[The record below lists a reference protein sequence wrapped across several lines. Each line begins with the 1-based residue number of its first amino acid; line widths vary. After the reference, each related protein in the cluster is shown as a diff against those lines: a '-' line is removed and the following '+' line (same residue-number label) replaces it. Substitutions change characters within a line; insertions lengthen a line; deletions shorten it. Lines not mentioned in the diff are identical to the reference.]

1 MLVCIPNILDA
12 AQLVSLRERLDR
24 AGDAWVD
31 GRVTAGY
38 QGAPV
43 KFNQQIDE
51 RSDVALACQR
61 IVVPALERHPIFIS
75 AVLPNVMY
83 PLMFNRYGEGMTF
96 GAHVDGSVRIHPQ
109 DGRKIRTD
117 VSATLF
123 LTNPADYD
131 GGELQI
137 EDTYG
142 RHSIKLAAGDMV
154 VYPATSLHQVAP
166 ITRGVR
172 TSCFFWVQSLI
183 RDDSQRA
190 LLYEMDGAIQRL
202 NQTNADEVARRSL
215 IGCYH
220 NLVREWSE
228 T

>member
-1 MLVCIPNILDA
+1 MLIEIAQILTPEEVVHCRRVLEA
-12 AQLVSLRERLDR
+12 SP
-24 AGDAWVD
+24 WVD
-31 GRVTAGY
+31 GRVTAG
-38 QGAPV
+38 QMAAKSKLNLQIPV
-43 KFNQQIDE
+43 DSKEAEELGDLVLRALGRNPTFN
-51 RSDVALACQR
+51 
-61 IVVPALERHPIFIS
+61 S
-75 AVLPNVMY
+75 AVMPLRVLP
-83 PLMFNRYGEGMTF
+83 PMFNRYDVGMTF
-96 GAHVDGSVRIHPQ
+96 GAHVDGSIRSAP
-109 DGRKIRTD
+109 GAGLRIRTD
-117 VSATLF
+117 VSSTLF
-123 LTNPADYD
+123 LTPPEDYD

-142 RHSIKLAAGDMV
+142 RHSIKLPAGAMV

-172 TSCFFWVQSLI
+172 TACFFWVQSLI
-183 RDDSQRA
+183 RDDNRRA

-202 NQTNADEVARRSL
+202 NQTGADELARRSL

>member
-1 MLVCIPNILDA
+1 MLVCIPNVLDA
-12 AQLVSLRERLDR
+12 GQIVSLRSRLDG
-24 AGDAWVD
+24 ANEAWVD

-61 IVVPALERHPIFIS
+61 IVVGALESNPLFIS
-75 AVLPNVMY
+75 AVLPNVIY
-83 PLMFNRYGEGMTF
+83 PPMFNRYGQGMKF
-96 GAHVDGSVRIHPQ
+96 GAHVDGSVRIHPHN
-109 DGRKIRTD
+109 GTKLRTD

-123 LTNPADYD
+123 LTNPGDYD
-131 GGELQI
+131 GGELEV

-142 RHSIKLAAGDMV
+142 RHSVKLNAGDMV
-154 VYPATSLHQVAP
+154 VYPATSLHQVTP

-172 TSCFFWVQSLI
+172 TSCFFWVQSLV
-183 RDDSQRA
+183 RNDVQRA
-190 LLYEMDGAIQRL
+190 VLFQMDEAIQRL
-202 NQTNADEVARRSL
+202 NQTKADEIARRSL

-220 NLVREWSE
+220 NVVRIWSE

>member
-1 MLVCIPNILDA
+1 MLVCIPNVLDA
-12 AQLVSLRERLDR
+12 AQLVSVRERLDR
-24 AGDAWVD
+24 ANAWVD

-51 RSDVALACQR
+51 LSDVALACQR
-61 IVVPALERHPIFIS
+61 IIVPSLERNPLFIS
-75 AVLPNVMY
+75 AVLPNMLY
-83 PLMFNRYGEGMTF
+83 PPMFNRYGEGMTF

-123 LTNPADYD
+123 LTNPEDYD
-131 GGELQI
+131 GGELI
-137 EDTYG
+137 VDDTYG
-142 RHSIKLAAGDMV
+142 SHSVKLAAGDMV
-154 VYPATSLHQVAP
+154 VYPATSLHRVAP

-172 TSCFFWVQSLI
+172 TACFFWVQSMI
-183 RDDSQRA
+183 RDDPQRA

-202 NQTNADEVARRSL
+202 NQTNADETARRSL

-220 NLVREWSE
+220 NLVRQWSE